1 MTKAGLAWQVKSKG
15 WRASDRDVSQR
26 STLCVRVGDFGGGN
40 ALQTRLKSVPVAD
53 ICRIERR
60 VKIATYVLL
69 VSKNLNPVPIFARFG
84 ERPGTWVTHAG
95 VLICQIRFDAPARLI
110 GSLA

>member
-60 VKIATYVLL
+60 VKMATYVLL
-69 VSKNLNPVPIFARFG
+69 VSKKPQSSAHLCPIRGAIHINLQR
-84 ERPGTWVTHAG
+84 
-95 VLICQIRFDAPARLI
+95 
-110 GSLA
+110 